1 MRQEVV
7 EILSD
12 QTNAAV
18 MRHPDRRFPG
28 VLVQGDTLHSLCQRS
43 DSACR
48 KLHRGAPGYDE
59 ANEVRNALW
68 GLLNH
73 YKTVLGEHDLP
84 LPFSEQASLEN
95 GS

>member
-1 MRQEVV
+1 MRQETV

-18 MRHPDRRFPG
+18 MRHPGRHFPG
-28 VLVQGDTLHSLCQRS
+28 VLIQGDTLYSLCRRA
-43 DSACR
+43 DLACSEVG
-48 KLHRGAPGYDE
+48 RGAPGFDE

-73 YKTVLGEHDLP
+73 YKVVLGEHDLP
-84 LPFSEQASLEN
+84 MPFSEEPR
-95 GS
+95 